1 MLRSTVKDT
10 RNMVLILVSDLWR
23 REKEWTRRW
32 GKWEKQVRLR
42 RGVDKDGQ
50 KIKIQY

>member
-1 MLRSTVKDT
+1 MLQSTVKDT

-32 GKWEKQVRLR
+32 EKQVRLR
-42 RGVDKDGQ
+42 RGVGKDGQ